1 MLEYTTF
8 FWSVKVCQIDYAQPI
23 SRDLNLFGALVPIT
37 AFLDIHVKPESLA
50 EAPDVIHDTLLATR
64 AFDGCLGVDVLV
76 DTEDPTHFVL
86 VEKWI
91 SLDHDTA
98 YRTYRAGPGKSSLG
112 TILSGTP
119 VLTKFEI
126 ATDI

>member
-1 MLEYTTF
+1 M
-8 FWSVKVCQIDYAQPI
+8 
-23 SRDLNLFGALVPIT
+23 PIT

-50 EAPDVIHDTLLATR
+50 QAPTVIHDTLLATR

-76 DTEDPTHFVL
+76 DTDDATHFVL

-91 SLDHDTA
+91 SMEHDTA
-98 YRTYRAGPGKSSLG
+98 YRTFRAGPGKSSLG
-112 TILSGTP
+112 SIVSGTP
-119 VLTKFEI
+119 VLTKYEL